1 MFAIIAIEKLP
12 ALYFVH
18 ILLFKI
24 MFLGVN
30 AFLVSTFYFF
40 FHFGPYILILPFLVP
55 KPINTYY
62 FVISVS
68 QLTKIAEATDGGIKI
83 L

>member
-30 AFLVSTFYFF
+30 AFLVSIFCFFF

-55 KPINTYY
+55 KPINTCY
-62 FVISVS
+62 FSHFH
-68 QLTKIAEATDGGIKI
+68 QLANGNN
-83 L
+83 